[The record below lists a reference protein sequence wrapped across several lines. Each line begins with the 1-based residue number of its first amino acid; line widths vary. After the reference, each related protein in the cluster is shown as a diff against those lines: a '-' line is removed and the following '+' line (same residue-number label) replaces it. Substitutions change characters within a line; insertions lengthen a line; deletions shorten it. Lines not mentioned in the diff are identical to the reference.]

1 MSKFKIRIYCTRKEE
16 LLYNNHEISVESNKD
31 FDKIDF
37 NKIEYIDSCSVLYK
51 YKKKFLIKILEFE
64 INKNL
69 NINEIKEFITI
80 LKTLNFKS
88 EEDTV
93 VHYIDITDNQKH
105 IYIYKL
111 SYNTLN
117 IKKEK
122 NKKKKLKKYNH
133 IKHPHL
139 LIKSNVA

>member
-1 MSKFKIRIYCTRKEE
+1 MSKFKIRIYCTKKEE
-16 LLYNNHEISVESNKD
+16 LLYNNHRISVESNKD
-31 FDKIDF
+31 FDKINF

-80 LKTLNFKS
+80 LKNLNFKS
-88 EEDTV
+88 EKDTV
-93 VHYIDITDNQKH
+93 VHYIDITNNQEH

-117 IKKEK
+117 INKEK
-122 NKKKKLKKYNH
+122 NKKKKLKYNYITIPLYKR
-133 IKHPHL
+133 IKL
-139 LIKSNVA
+139 

>member
-1 MSKFKIRIYCTRKEE
+1 MSKFKIRIYCTKKEE
-16 LLYNNHEISVESNKD
+16 LLYNNHRISVESNKD
-31 FDKIDF
+31 FDKINF

-80 LKTLNFKS
+80 LKNLNFKS
-88 EEDTV
+88 EKDTV
-93 VHYIDITDNQKH
+93 VHYIDITNNQEH

-117 IKKEK
+117 INKEK

-133 IKHPHL
+133 ITIPLYKR
-139 LIKSNVA
+139 IKL

>member
-1 MSKFKIRIYCTRKEE
+1 MSKFKIRIYCTKKEE
-16 LLYNNHEISVESNKD
+16 LLYNNHRISVESNKD

-93 VHYIDITDNQKH
+93 VHYIDITDNQDH

-122 NKKKKLKKYNH
+122 EKNKKKKLKKYNH
-133 IKHPHL
+133 ITIPLYKR
-139 LIKSNVA
+139 IKL

>member
-1 MSKFKIRIYCTRKEE
+1 MSKFKIRIYCTKKEE
-16 LLYNNHEISVESNKD
+16 LLYNNHRISVESNKD
-31 FDKIDF
+31 FDKINF

-88 EEDTV
+88 ENDTV
-93 VHYIDITDNQKH
+93 VHYIDITNNQEH

-117 IKKEK
+117 INKEK
-122 NKKKKLKKYNH
+122 NKKKKLKKYNYITIPLYKR
-133 IKHPHL
+133 IKL
-139 LIKSNVA
+139 